1 MSYFFVDFVSPQK
14 LSRATNGVFKTLRF
28 TKQYIFEIAKTGN
41 IEWDYLNN
49 ERHQLRKEINRLN
62 FKGTA
67 SDPKQWTVCFKWKTF
82 HYVIDVVRHW
92 NDRCA
97 LLLVTEYPKYTTD
110 WLTGVEN
117 NPSLCS
123 SIFTMY
129 YMYINFPII

>member
-49 ERHQLRKEINRLN
+49 ERHQLRKETNRLN

-67 SDPKQWTVCFKWKTF
+67 SDPKQ
-82 HYVIDVVRHW
+82 
-92 NDRCA
+92 
-97 LLLVTEYPKYTTD
+97 
-110 WLTGVEN
+110 
-117 NPSLCS
+117 
-123 SIFTMY
+123 
-129 YMYINFPII
+129 